1 MRVVEPGSPEWLKRS
16 FDIEPH
22 LDTIRMARLVEVAGS
37 IDSTNRRA
45 KILAREGASHG
56 VAVLAFE
63 QTAGRGQRGRT
74 WHSPPG
80 AGLYVSFV
88 TRPKLVP
95 RMAPTLT
102 LVAGLAARDALAQF
116 TEARLAIK
124 WPNDVIVASG
134 PESGKKLAGI
144 LVEASADSF
153 RIDYAVIGFGANLRA
168 VAYPEDI
175 ADRATSLEALGSKE
189 TDHAKILAS
198 LAEEL
203 EARLD
208 DADERG
214 LEVAAK
220 DWSRHALGRGKPVT
234 VIADEGPT
242 RGILRGVAED
252 GALLLATAEG
262 TRPIYRGELI
272 VEGVPGPRP
281 SA

>member
-1 MRVVEPGSPEWLKRS
+1 MRVVEPGSPEWLKRA
-16 FDIEPH
+16 FDIEPY
-22 LDTIRMARLVEVAGS
+22 LETERVARLLEVVAT
-37 IDSTNRRA
+37 IDSTNVRA
-45 KILAREGASHG
+45 KVLAREGASHG
-56 VAVLAFE
+56 VAVVAFE
-63 QTAGRGQRGRT
+63 QTAGRGQRGHK
-74 WHSPPG
+74 WFSPPG

-88 TRPKLVP
+88 ARPKLVP

-102 LVAGLAARDALAQF
+102 LVAGVAARDALAQF

-134 PESGKKLAGI
+134 PQRGRKLAGI
-144 LVEASADSF
+144 LVEASADNF
-153 RIDYAVIGFGANLRA
+153 KIDHAVIGFGANLFA
-168 VAYPEDI
+168 CEYPPEI
-175 ADRATSLEALGSKE
+175 ADRATSLEALGS
-189 TDHAKILAS
+189 TDLSHARVLAA

-208 DADERG
+208 DADSRG

-220 DWSRHALGRGKPVT
+220 DWSRHALGRGEPVT
-234 VIADEGPT
+234 VFADDGET

-262 TRPIYRGELI
+262 TRAIYRGELA
-272 VEGVPGPRP
+272 VDGVPRG